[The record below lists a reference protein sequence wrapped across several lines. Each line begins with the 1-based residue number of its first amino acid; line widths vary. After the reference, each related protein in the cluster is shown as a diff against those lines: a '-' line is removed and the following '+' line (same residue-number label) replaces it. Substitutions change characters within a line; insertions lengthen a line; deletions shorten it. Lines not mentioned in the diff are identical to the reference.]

1 MVSYKI
7 TFRVNGNRTEEIITA
22 ISSSE
27 AKNIIRAKYAGA
39 KIQFI
44 STTVKKQNERV
55 IQMKKA
61 LSIILSA
68 VLLLAVIPIGTV
80 NASAAEDDVIEIR
93 TIAELYSINNN
104 MSGNFKLM
112 NDIDMTQDTAVG
124 GDWDFMGNGWEPIGS
139 NGVYGNTAFTGTFDG
154 NGHIIIGMRIDR
166 NKTPSGE
173 KTINLGLFANNEGTI
188 KNLGINEGI
197 VINRVYTEV
206 IFTDGIYIGGICA
219 YNSGTLSN
227 CFNDADITNSDTKGY
242 SGGIC
247 GYNKGDIY
255 NCYNNADVSSRHYT
269 GGICGYSNSG
279 TISDC
284 YNIGNIEVY
293 NYTCDLFSGGIC
305 GFSNSGTFTDCYNN
319 GNISSRVNK
328 SNGKSYS
335 GGICGWNGNN
345 VDNCFNTGSVT
356 SSARYENTA
365 SSEGVTVSAYA
376 YAYCGGICGT
386 SSKDISTCYNT
397 GEVSSS
403 VYSRAVNTFRTGN
416 RYSTEPK
423 PKTNALSYCFS
434 YTGGICG
441 QQNSGAITNCYN
453 TADTITSVE
462 ATAQYY
468 LIEYGLNS
476 VYGYGYYYNSSYS
489 NGSTYKYDYRGGIAG
504 DAGGSI
510 NGCYNVGET
519 KYGIEGAGRTVTDC
533 YYLGTAG
540 NSNTG
545 AKALTK
551 AQFQLE
557 MCMPNFDFENTWVIY
572 KETKYKYPQLRE
584 NLQEKEKH
592 LISIDVTIP
601 DKTSYLVGEEFD
613 PNGMTVVGHY
623 DDDTSKK
630 ITDYEISGFTGEVG
644 RNNITVGEKSAVFYV
659 TVHNKGEWTTVK
671 EPTCT
676 EKGEKKLYCTDC
688 DALLDTEEIP
698 AKGHTEVT
706 DKGHEPTCTESGLT
720 DGSHCSVCNTILT
733 EQEVIPAKGHTPYLN
748 WETIKNP
755 TCIAHGEKVRYC
767 SVCGEVAETMNI
779 DVTDHQPVIDEA
791 KEATCL
797 NSGLTEGSH
806 CSVCHTV
813 FVTQQVIQPKG
824 HDWDEGE
831 IISNPTCTTTGEKL
845 YHCKNCGQTKSETI
859 PIRGHKPSA
868 EWSVIKEATTTE
880 TGLEEKHCI
889 VCGAVLESREI
900 PIKTIILGDVNGDG
914 HITVSDATLVQKHVA
929 KLITLTDDA
938 LAAAD
943 TNKDGYITIAD
954 ATLIQKYAAKMIDHF

>member
-1 MVSYKI
+1 
-7 TFRVNGNRTEEIITA
+7 
-22 ISSSE
+22 
-27 AKNIIRAKYAGA
+27 
-39 KIQFI
+39 
-44 STTVKKQNERV
+44 
-55 IQMKKA
+55 MKKA

-68 VLLLAVIPIGTV
+68 VLLLAVIPIGTASV
-80 NASAAEDDVIEIR
+80 SAAEDNAIEIR
-93 TIAELYSINNN
+93 TIAELYNINNN
-104 MSGNFKLM
+104 MSGNYKLM

-139 NGVYGNTAFTGTFDG
+139 NGVYGKTAFKGTFDG
-154 NGHIIIGMRIDR
+154 NGHIIIGMRINR
-166 NKTPSGE
+166 IKTPSGAG
-173 KTINLGLFANNEGTI
+173 TIYLGLFANNAGTI
-188 KNLGINEGI
+188 QNLGIDDTSVVSKGHYTAGICANNSGTLLNCYNEAEILSPSG
-197 VINRVYTEV
+197 Y
-206 IFTDGIYIGGICA
+206 YSGGICA
-219 YNSGTLSN
+219 YNSG
-227 CFNDADITNSDTKGY
+227 DIS
-242 SGGIC
+242 
-247 GYNKGDIY
+247 
-255 NCYNNADVSSRHYT
+255 NCYNNADVSSSDYS
-269 GGICGYSNSG
+269 GGICAYNSG
-279 TISDC
+279 DISNC
-284 YNIGNIEVY
+284 FNKANVSS
-293 NYTCDLFSGGIC
+293 CKCSGGIC
-305 GFSNSGTFTDCYNN
+305 GLSCGIGTISGCYNN
-319 GNISSRVNK
+319 GNIQLQSNNITKTSLVYGGGISGQIWSGQIINCYNLGTVSSNHRYIFEYCSDSHSLAGGITGEAQFSVTITNCYNQGNI
-328 SNGKSYS
+328 SSESLSYSTKFRSCSSS
-335 GGICGWNGNN
+335 GGICGENQNEEGNI
-345 VDNCFNTGSVT
+345 
-356 SSARYENTA
+356 EN
-365 SSEGVTVSAYA
+365 
-376 YAYCGGICGT
+376 
-386 SSKDISTCYNT
+386 CYNIGSIT
-397 GEVSSS
+397 S
-403 VYSRAVNTFRTGN
+403 VARAVYN
-416 RYSTEPK
+416 YA
-423 PKTNALSYCFS
+423 TNLVAA
-434 YTGGICG
+434 YTGGIAAASSGLTNSCYSVGALSASAYNEGITYCG
-441 QQNSGAITNCYN
+441 SIHGNGGTVTNCY
-453 TADTITSVE
+453 
-462 ATAQYY
+462 Y
-468 LIEYGLNS
+468 LNGE
-476 VYGYGYYYNSSYS
+476 GY
-489 NGSTYKYDYRGGIAG
+489 
-504 DAGGSI
+504 
-510 NGCYNVGET
+510 
-519 KYGIEGAGRTVTDC
+519 
-533 YYLGTAG
+533 
-540 NSNTG
+540 SNTG

-572 KETKYKYPQLRE
+572 KETEYKYPQLRE

-613 PNGMTVVGHY
+613 PSGMTVVGHY

-644 RNNITVGEKSAVFYV
+644 RNNITVTVGEKSAVFYV

-688 DALLDTEEIP
+688 EALLDTEEIP

-706 DKGHEPTCTESGLT
+706 DIGHEPTCTESGLT

-767 SVCGEVAETMNI
+767 SVCGAVAETMNI

-813 FVTQQVIQPKG
+813 LVTQQVIQPKG

>member
-1 MVSYKI
+1 
-7 TFRVNGNRTEEIITA
+7 
-22 ISSSE
+22 
-27 AKNIIRAKYAGA
+27 
-39 KIQFI
+39 
-44 STTVKKQNERV
+44 
-55 IQMKKA
+55 MKKA

-80 NASAAEDDVIEIR
+80 NANASEDNVIEIR
-93 TIAELYSINNN
+93 TIAELYNINNN
-104 MSGNFKLM
+104 MSGNYKLM

-139 NGVYGNTAFTGTFDG
+139 NGVYGKTAFKGTFDG
-154 NGHIIIGMRIDR
+154 NGHIIIGMRINR
-166 NKTPSGE
+166 IKTPSGAG
-173 KTINLGLFANNEGTI
+173 TIYLGLFANNAGTI
-188 KNLGINEGI
+188 KNLGIDHTSIVSNGSYAAGI
-197 VINRVYTEV
+197 CANNSGSLLNCYNKAVVSADMYS
-206 IFTDGIYIGGICA
+206 GGICA
-219 YNSGTLSN
+219 YNSGNISN
-227 CFNDADITNSDTKGY
+227 CYNKAKKSSYIY

-247 GYNKGDIY
+247 GYSQSGTLS
-255 NCYNNADVSSRHYT
+255 NCYNTGTISVNNSNRINNVFS
-269 GGICGYSNSG
+269 GGICGYS
-279 TISDC
+279 
-284 YNIGNIEVY
+284 E
-293 NYTCDLFSGGIC
+293 
-305 GFSNSGTFTDCYNN
+305 SGTFSGCYNK
-319 GNISSRVNK
+319 GYISSVYSIKAYRYIE
-328 SNGKSYS
+328 SKSYS
-335 GGICGWNGNN
+335 GGICGSNGS
-345 VDNCFNTGSVT
+345 VVKNCFNKGTVK
-356 SSARYENTA
+356 SSASCEYSA
-365 SSEGVTVSAYA
+365 SSDGGTVSARSD
-376 YAYCGGICGT
+376 AYCGGICGA
-386 SSKDISTCYNT
+386 SSKNISTCYNT
-397 GEVSSS
+397 GKVSSS
-403 VYSRAVNTFRTGN
+403 VSSSAVNTYRSDA
-416 RYSTEPK
+416 RYSTMPQ
-423 PKTNALSYCFS
+423 TYAGSGSYAF
-434 YTGGICG
+434 TGGICG

-453 TADTITSVE
+453 TSDTITSVE

-468 LIEYGLNS
+468 STYSTYKN
-476 VYGYGYYYNSSYS
+476 YNKYYYYNSSYS
-489 NGSTYKYDYRGGIAG
+489 NVSGHKSDYRGGIAG
-504 DAGGSI
+504 ESGGSI
-510 NGCYNVGET
+510 NGCYNVGVAT
-519 KYGIEGAGRTVTDC
+519 YGIMGAGSGTVANC

-572 KETKYKYPQLRE
+572 KETEYKYPQLRK

-613 PNGMTVVGHY
+613 PSGMTVVGHY

-644 RNNITVGEKSAVFYV
+644 RNNITVTVGEKSAVFYV

-688 DALLDTEEIP
+688 EALLDTEEIP

-706 DKGHEPTCTESGLT
+706 DIGHEPTCTESGLT

-813 FVTQQVIQPKG
+813 LVTQQVIQPKG